1 MRLCLAQGSS
11 PLCDALARVSP
22 WTPLPPRRRGR
33 AAGRPHARALVH
45 GGVRRS
51 CTHDTTAH
59 GPYRRQR
66 RGWGAALT
74 VGVLLT
80 WLVSVPGPITAQDTP
95 PPPEAAA
102 TTAAATTPQVTIA
115 QATFG
120 PTTLTI
126 SVGTTVTWANHDG
139 DLHSVASAQG
149 LFASPGLDPGDT
161 FAYRFTTPGT
171 YPYFCALHPHMKGT
185 ILVQ

>member
-1 MRLCLAQGSS
+1 MRSRLAPWSRQLSDS
-11 PLCDALARVSP
+11 IIRVPP
-22 WTPLPPRRRGR
+22 WPPLPHRRRGR
-33 AAGRPHARALVH
+33 AVGRPHPRTLVH
-45 GGVRRS
+45 GGARRL
-51 CTHDTTAH
+51 CTHDTTSH
-59 GPYRRQR
+59 GPCRRQR
-66 RGWGAALT
+66 RGWGTALT

-80 WLVSVPGPITAQDTP
+80 GLVSVPGPIAAQDTP

-102 TTAAATTPQVTIA
+102 TTAAATTPQVTIER
-115 QATFG
+115 ATFG

-126 SVGTTVTWANHDG
+126 SVGTTVTWANHDA
-139 DLHSVASAQG
+139 DLHSVASVQG

-185 ILVQ
+185 IVVQ

>member
-1 MRLCLAQGSS
+1 MRSFLTERSS
-11 PLCDALARVSP
+11 QLFDASSRVPL
-22 WTPLPPRRRGR
+22 WTPLPHRRRGR
-33 AAGRPHARALVH
+33 AAGRPHARTLVH
-45 GGVRRS
+45 CGARRS
-51 CTHDTTAH
+51 CTHDTTSH
-59 GPYRRQR
+59 GPCSRRR

-74 VGVLLT
+74 VGVFLT
-80 WLVSVPGPITAQDTP
+80 WLVSVPGPIAAQDTP
-95 PPPEAAA
+95 PPPE
-102 TTAAATTPQVTIA
+102 AAATTPQVTIA

-126 SVGTTVTWANHDG
+126 RVGTTVTWANHDG

-161 FAYRFTTPGT
+161 FAYRFTAPGT

>member
-1 MRLCLAQGSS
+1 MRPRLAPWSS
-11 PLCDALARVSP
+11 QLSDSIIRVPRWIS
-22 WTPLPPRRRGR
+22 LPPRRRGQ
-33 AAGRPHARALVH
+33 AAGCPHPRTLVH
-45 GGVRRS
+45 GGVRHL

-59 GPYRRQR
+59 SPCSRQR
-66 RGWGAALT
+66 RGWGVALT

-80 WLVSVPGPITAQDTP
+80 WLVSVPGPIAAPDTP

-102 TTAAATTPQVTIA
+102 TTAAITPQVTIE

-120 PTTLTI
+120 PTPLTI

-161 FAYRFTTPGT
+161 FSYRFTTPGT
-171 YPYFCALHPHMKGT
+171 YTYFCALHPHMKGT
-185 ILVQ
+185 IVVQ

>member
-11 PLCDALARVSP
+11 PLCDALSRVSP

-45 GGVRRS
+45 CGARRS

-66 RGWGAALT
+66 RGWGVAL
-74 VGVLLT
+74 VASVLLT
-80 WLVSVPGPITAQDTP
+80 GLVSVPGAIA
-95 PPPEAAA
+95 
-102 TTAAATTPQVTIA
+102 A
-115 QATFG
+115 QAAPS
-120 PTTLTI
+120 PTQAA
-126 SVGTTVTWANHDG
+126 VATVTWVNHDG
-139 DLHSVASAQG
+139 DLHTVTSTQG
-149 LFASPGLDPGDT
+149 LFASPGLDHGDT

>member
-1 MRLCLAQGSS
+1 MRSRLAHWSRQLSDS
-11 PLCDALARVSP
+11 ISRVPP
-22 WTPLPPRRRGR
+22 WTPLPHRRRGR
-33 AAGRPHARALVH
+33 AAGCPQAHTLVH
-45 GGVRRS
+45 GGAPRS
-51 CTHDTTAH
+51 CTNRAISH
-59 GPYRRQR
+59 GPWSRQR
-66 RGWGAALT
+66 RGRGAALA

-80 WLVSVPGPITAQDTP
+80 WLVSVPGPIVAQDTP

-126 SVGTTVTWANHDG
+126 RVGTTVTWANHDG

-161 FAYRFTTPGT
+161 FAYRFTAPGT
-171 YPYFCALHPHMKGT
+171 YPYFCALHPHMHGT
-185 ILVQ
+185 IVVQ

>member
-1 MRLCLAQGSS
+1 MRSLLAYWSS
-11 PLCDALARVSP
+11 QLSDSIIRVPP
-22 WTPLPPRRRGR
+22 WTPLPPRRGGR
-33 AAGRPHARALVH
+33 VARRPHARTLVH
-45 GGVRRS
+45 GGARRS
-51 CTHDTTAH
+51 CTHATISH
-59 GPYRRQR
+59 GPCSRRR

-74 VGVLLT
+74 VGVFLT
-80 WLVSVPGPITAQDTP
+80 WWLVSVPGPIAAQDTP
-95 PPPEAAA
+95 PPPE
-102 TTAAATTPQVTIA
+102 AAATTPQVTIA

-120 PTTLTI
+120 PTTVTI
-126 SVGTTVTWANHDG
+126 RVGTTVTWANHDG

-161 FAYRFTTPGT
+161 FAYRFTAPGT